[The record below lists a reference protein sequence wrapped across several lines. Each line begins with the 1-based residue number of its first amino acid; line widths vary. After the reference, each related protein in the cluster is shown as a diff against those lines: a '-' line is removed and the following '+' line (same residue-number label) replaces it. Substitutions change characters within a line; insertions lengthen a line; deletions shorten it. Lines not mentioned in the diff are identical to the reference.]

1 MNKIVIT
8 GAAGFLGSH
17 LADLFVARY
26 PDSRF
31 VFFDKMTY
39 SADIENVVHHLHDR
53 RRQLLVGD
61 ICDPEFCRQATAG
74 ADLVIHA
81 AAESHVDRSF
91 MNATRFVHTNVFGT
105 HTLLEAC
112 RINQVPRII
121 HVSTDEVYG
130 EVLEG
135 EVDEDTILNPTN
147 PYSASKAA
155 AEMMVRSLIHCY
167 KMPILMIRGNNIFG
181 ARQYPEKIISR
192 FCLRLVRG
200 EKLPIHG
207 NGSNVRH
214 YLAAQDMAE
223 AIALI
228 NEVGTIGQVYNIGSD
243 EEYTNLQVTR
253 MICEI
258 LRRRDAGRGRVCRGP
273 AVQRPALFDLLQQAA
288 QPGLGAEAPA
298 DRGDPGHRPMVS
310 RQRQAL
316 RMGRG
321 LIP

>member
-1 MNKIVIT
+1 MDKIVIT

-17 LADLFVARY
+17 LADLFVARH
-26 PDSRF
+26 PEAHF

-39 SADIENVVHHLHDR
+39 SADIENIVHHLHDR

-155 AEMMVRSLIHCY
+155 AEMLVRSLIHCY
-167 KMPILMIRGNNIFG
+167 RMPILMIRGNNIFG

-228 NEVGTIGQVYNIGSD
+228 NEVGKIGQVYNIGSD

-253 MICEI
+253 MICEAFGVEMQEVVEFVEDRPFNDRRYSI
-258 LRRRDAGRGRVCRGP
+258 SSSKLRNLGWAPKRRLTDEIPAIAQWYRDNAGRYEWDEV
-273 AVQRPALFDLLQQAA
+273 
-288 QPGLGAEAPA
+288 
-298 DRGDPGHRPMVS
+298 
-310 RQRQAL
+310 
-316 RMGRG
+316 
-321 LIP
+321 